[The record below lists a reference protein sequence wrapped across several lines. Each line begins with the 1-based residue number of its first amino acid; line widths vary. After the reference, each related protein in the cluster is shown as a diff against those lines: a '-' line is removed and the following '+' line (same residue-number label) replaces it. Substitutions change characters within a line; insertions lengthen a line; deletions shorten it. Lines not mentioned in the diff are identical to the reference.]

1 MNPLWLNWQRLHVQL
16 EVPVGGTGHFS
27 RERQGLRL
35 NLCGGDGPP
44 GLGECSPL
52 PGYSRDTLFSCE
64 RALSDLS
71 FADVASADLS
81 DLKAAVPLSASE
93 LPAAR
98 FALET
103 ALVDRSSR
111 RMGLSADRW
120 LANAAG
126 QQPQAHLALATLVA
140 GETPEKLA
148 IAARGA
154 IASGYRTLKVKLRPA
169 EHWDQDRAGLLA
181 LRNAIG
187 GDVRLRLDIN
197 RAWTL
202 REEHLLEQ
210 LAEFEPEFVEE
221 PFEAGVLEQLDGSP
235 VPLALDES
243 LQQRY
248 ALDYFSPYLSR
259 LDVRVVVF
267 KPMALGGM
275 SRCISMAA
283 RARLLGL
290 HVVISHLFDG
300 PIALAAAGALALVI
314 GSPEFAQGLAPHP
327 ALSLDSLHAVRNM
340 RLGKLWSTDE
350 PGLSLDR
357 EEGPCS
363 A

>member
-1 MNPLWLNWQRLHVQL
+1 VNPLWLNWQRLQTQL
-16 EVPVGGTGHFS
+16 EIPVGGTGHFTNV
-27 RERQGLRL
+27 RQGLRL

-52 PGYSRDTLFSCE
+52 PGYSRDSLFSCE
-64 RALSDLS
+64 RALTNLS
-71 FADVASADLS
+71 FMDVFSADLS
-81 DLKAAVPLSASE
+81 DLKLAVPLSASE

-111 RMGLSADRW
+111 RMGLSAAHW
-120 LANAAG
+120 LAAAAS
-126 QQPQAHLALATLVA
+126 QQPHANVSLASLVA
-140 GETPEKLA
+140 GETPESLVT
-148 IAARGA
+148 AARGA
-154 IASGYRTLKVKLRPA
+154 IASGYDTLKVKLRPA
-169 EHWDQDRAGLLA
+169 EHWERDRAALVA
-181 LRNAIG
+181 LRNAVG
-187 GDVRLRLDIN
+187 AAVRIRLDVN

-202 REEHLLEQ
+202 KQVHLLEQ

-248 ALDYFSPYLSR
+248 ALDYFAPYLPR
-259 LDVRVVVF
+259 LNIRVVVL

-283 RARLLGL
+283 RAHLLGL

-300 PIALAAAGALALVI
+300 PIALASAGALALVI
-314 GSPEFAQGLAPHP
+314 GSSEFAQGLAPHS
-327 ALSLDSLHAVRNM
+327 ALSLDPLHAVRNV
-340 RLGKLWSTDE
+340 RLGRLWLTDE

-357 EEGPCS
+357 EEAPCS